1 MFALVVA
8 LGALALAI
16 LVSAILD
23 PRPRRGDADDYRPMR
38 DEISL
43 SL

>member
-1 MFALVVA
+1 MFALVIA
-8 LGALALAI
+8 LGALALAR
-16 LVSAILD
+16 LASAILD
-23 PRPRRGDADDYRPMR
+23 PRQHSGDADDYGLGS

>member
-1 MFALVVA
+1 MFALVIA

-16 LVSAILD
+16 LVCAILD
-23 PRPRRGDADDYRPMR
+23 PRPSGGNADDYGSAH
-38 DEISL
+38 DGISL

>member
-1 MFALVVA
+1 MFALVIA
-8 LGALALAI
+8 LGALAVAI
-16 LVSAILD
+16 LVSALLD
-23 PRPRRGDADDYRPMR
+23 PRPHDGDADNYGLAS

>member
-1 MFALVVA
+1 MFALIIA

-16 LVSAILD
+16 LASAILD
-23 PRPRRGDADDYRPMR
+23 PRPRRGDADDYGSTR

>member
-1 MFALVVA
+1 MFALVIA

-16 LVSAILD
+16 LASAILD
-23 PRPRRGDADDYRPMR
+23 PRLRRGDADDYGPTR

>member
-1 MFALVVA
+1 MFALVIA

-16 LVSAILD
+16 LASAILD
-23 PRPRRGDADDYRPMR
+23 PRPRRGDVDDYGPTR

>member
-1 MFALVVA
+1 MFALVIA
-8 LGALALAI
+8 LGALVLAV

-23 PRPRRGDADDYRPMR
+23 PRPHGADADDHGPTR